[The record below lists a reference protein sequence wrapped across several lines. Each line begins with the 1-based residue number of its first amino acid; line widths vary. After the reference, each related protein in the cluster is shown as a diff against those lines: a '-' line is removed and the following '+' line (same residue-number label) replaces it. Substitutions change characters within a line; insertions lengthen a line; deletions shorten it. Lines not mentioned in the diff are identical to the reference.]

1 MIIEPSNYTY
11 ETMPDYEDAVDGAV
25 EIPVTGEEIEI
36 RYAHEVV
43 YDEAHNLHLEIFTP
57 FQMAHPERTWPCITF
72 IQGSAWMKQYVYQKV
87 GMIARLAQRGYVV
100 AIVEYRHSGIA
111 HFPAQIID
119 AKNAVRFLRAHADEY
134 KLNPAQMFF
143 MGDSSGGQVS
153 SVAAVSKT
161 FADDISDDC
170 RSRHYAS
177 AHGICSFFRTAECD
191 NQTSNK
197 ACNRKPQLSACKFS
211 FPVNHSF
218 SPR

>member
-57 FQMAHPERTWPCITF
+57 FQMAHPERTWPCLTF

-111 HFPAQIID
+111 HFPAQIIEYHSGT
-119 AKNAVRFLRAHADEY
+119 AAFPRFERQRCRY
-134 KLNPAQMFF
+134 FV
-143 MGDSSGGQVS
+143 VS
-153 SVAAVSKT
+153 EHPRRT
-161 FADDISDDC
+161 
-170 RSRHYAS
+170 
-177 AHGICSFFRTAECD
+177 GFFRCRHD
-191 NQTSNK
+191 
-197 ACNRKPQLSACKFS
+197 RKERKT
-211 FPVNHSF
+211 
-218 SPR
+218 

>member
-87 GMIARLAQRGYVV
+87 GMILSL
-100 AIVEYRHSGIA
+100 IH
-111 HFPAQIID
+111 
-119 AKNAVRFLRAHADEY
+119 
-134 KLNPAQMFF
+134 
-143 MGDSSGGQVS
+143 
-153 SVAAVSKT
+153 
-161 FADDISDDC
+161 ISEPT
-170 RSRHYAS
+170 R
-177 AHGICSFFRTAECD
+177 
-191 NQTSNK
+191 
-197 ACNRKPQLSACKFS
+197 P
-211 FPVNHSF
+211 
-218 SPR
+218 

>member
-11 ETMPDYEDAVDGAV
+11 ETMPDYTDAVDGAV

-100 AIVEYRHSGIA
+100 ASWNTVT
-111 HFPAQIID
+111 
-119 AKNAVRFLRAHADEY
+119 
-134 KLNPAQMFF
+134 
-143 MGDSSGGQVS
+143 
-153 SVAAVSKT
+153 AASR
-161 FADDISDDC
+161 I
-170 RSRHYAS
+170 SRHRSSTQKMRYVF
-177 AHGICSFFRTAECD
+177 CVRMRR
-191 NQTSNK
+191 NTS
-197 ACNRKPQLSACKFS
+197 
-211 FPVNHSF
+211 
-218 SPR
+218 

>member
-11 ETMPDYEDAVDGAV
+11 ETMPDYTDAVDGAV
-25 EIPVTGEEIEI
+25 EIPVTGEEMEI

-119 AKNAVRFLRAHADEY
+119 AKKCGTFSACACGGIQAESIADA
-134 KLNPAQMFF
+134 PD
-143 MGDSSGGQVS
+143 G
-153 SVAAVSKT
+153 
-161 FADDISDDC
+161 
-170 RSRHYAS
+170 R
-177 AHGICSFFRTAECD
+177 FFRRTGFFRCRHD
-191 NQTSNK
+191 
-197 ACNRKPQLSACKFS
+197 RKERKT
-211 FPVNHSF
+211 
-218 SPR
+218 